1 MQVVLKDIAEM
12 VNGRIKGNPD
22 TILTGVATIEKAGQ
36 GDLTF
41 LTNPKYARLM
51 EKTEATAIIC
61 APGTKAHGKTLLEV
75 DNPYLAY
82 AKLVSVFYPPPKKES
97 GWIHQRAI
105 LGTDVRLGSN
115 VTIYPFVYIG
125 DNCVIEDNSTIYPF
139 CYLGEGVTIGAS
151 SLLYPNVT
159 VREACRIGK
168 RVIIHSGTVIGSDGF
183 GFVKDGQRYFKIP
196 QLGCVQI
203 DDDVEIGA
211 CNTIDRAAI
220 DRTWIKRG
228 TKIDNLVQVAHNV
241 VVGEDS
247 IIVSQVGI
255 SGSTQLGD
263 RVTMAGQSATTGHL
277 KIGDDVIIGAR
288 GAPSTDI
295 ASGQVVSGAPAM
307 PHKEWLKATT
317 IFAKLPDMRKKLL
330 ALERTVKKLE
340 AQLVSATGA
349 LKDEQGD

>member
-41 LTNPKYARLM
+41 LTNPKYAPLM

-61 APGTKAHGKTLLEV
+61 APGTKAPGKTLLEV

-82 AKLVSVFYPPPKKES
+82 AKLVSLFYPPPKKES
-97 GWIHQRAI
+97 GRVDQRAI

-115 VTIYPFVYIG
+115 VTIYPFVFIG
-125 DNCVIEDNSTIYPF
+125 DNCVIEDNATIYPF
-139 CYLGEGVTIGAS
+139 CYLGEGATIGAS

-183 GFVKDGQRYFKIP
+183 GFVKDGQHYFKIP

-211 CNTIDRAAI
+211 CSTIDRAAI

-228 TKIDNLVQVAHNV
+228 TKIDNLVQIAHNV

-247 IIVSQVGI
+247 VLVSQVGI

-288 GAPSTDI
+288 GAAAADI
-295 ASGQVVSGAPAM
+295 APGRVVSGAPAM
-307 PHKEWLKATT
+307 PHKEWLRVKNVYR
-317 IFAKLPDMRKKLL
+317 KLPDLRKKLL
-330 ALERTVKKLE
+330 DLEKTVKKLE
-340 AQLVSATGA
+340 EKLSQAEDRV
-349 LKDEQGD
+349 KDE